1 LNALKESN
9 IHSLWGVQCAVGGS
23 LLEGRDVICV
33 APTGSGKTLA
43 YVLPTLVRLGDPARS
58 LSSGSSSASE
68 KNASEKTGKG
78 KTGKGSSSRNENN
91 DDQMEQNEG
100 GQGIRAL
107 IVVPTH
113 DLAVQI
119 EGVVK
124 AVTRKRG
131 WRCLVLS
138 KATEKAI
145 CESSP
150 GASEPVNE
158 DDEALAESGEKNE
171 DGDGDEALA
180 ESGEK
185 DEDGEGDEEKD
196 EDEEEEEEREEEKE
210 RKKGK
215 AKKEVKGKG
224 KQSGKKDNGGRLGI
238 DILISTPERLHH
250 LLEEGKISLAS

>member
-1 LNALKESN
+1 M
-9 IHSLWGVQCAVGGS
+9 GGS

-43 YVLPTLVRLGDPARS
+43 YVLPTLVRLGDPARTLTS
-58 LSSGSSSASE
+58 ASSSASE
-68 KNASEKTGKG
+68 KTVQKTGKG
-78 KTGKGSSSRNENN
+78 KTGKGSSSRNDRNVNQTEK
-91 DDQMEQNEG
+91 EG
-100 GQGIRAL
+100 EGQGIRAL
-107 IVVPTH
+107 IIVPTH

-150 GASEPVNE
+150 GSGEASEATAEDNE
-158 DDEALAESGEKNE
+158 AESG
-171 DGDGDEALA
+171 DE
-180 ESGEK
+180 EEGEE
-185 DEDGEGDEEKD
+185 DEDKD
-196 EDEEEEEEREEEKE
+196 EDENEEEEKGKKGGKGQKP
-210 RKKGK
+210 RKKTNGK
-215 AKKEVKGKG
+215 
-224 KQSGKKDNGGRLGI
+224 LGI

>member
-1 LNALKESN
+1 
-9 IHSLWGVQCAVGGS
+9 
-23 LLEGRDVICV
+23 
-33 APTGSGKTLA
+33 
-43 YVLPTLVRLGDPARS
+43 VRLGDPARS
-58 LSSGSSSASE
+58 LSSGSLSVSE
-68 KNASEKTGKG
+68 KVVSGKKGKG
-78 KTGKGSSSRNENN
+78 KPGKGSSSRNEKA
-91 DDQMEQNEG
+91 DDTVKEG
-100 GQGIRAL
+100 GDGSGIRAL

-150 GASEPVNE
+150 GESEATAE
-158 DDEALAESGEKNE
+158 DDEADS
-171 DGDGDEALA
+171 
-180 ESGEK
+180 
-185 DEDGEGDEEKD
+185 GDEEED
-196 EDEEEEEEREEEKE
+196 EDEEEEEEEDDDEEEV
-210 RKKGK
+210 K
-215 AKKEVKGKG
+215 AKK
-224 KQSGKKDNGGRLGI
+224 SGKKDNGGRLGI

>member
-1 LNALKESN
+1 
-9 IHSLWGVQCAVGGS
+9 
-23 LLEGRDVICV
+23 
-33 APTGSGKTLA
+33 
-43 YVLPTLVRLGDPARS
+43 LGDPARS

-68 KNASEKTGKG
+68 KVISGKNGKG
-78 KTGKGSSSRNENN
+78 KPGKGSSSRSEKA
-91 DDQMEQNEG
+91 DDTVKEDGGE

-150 GASEPVNE
+150 GESEAAAGDDEPESGDEDE
-158 DDEALAESGEKNE
+158 DDE
-171 DGDGDEALA
+171 
-180 ESGEK
+180 
-185 DEDGEGDEEKD
+185 DEED
-196 EDEEEEEEREEEKE
+196 EDEEEV
-210 RKKGK
+210 K
-215 AKKEVKGKG
+215 AKK
-224 KQSGKKDNGGRLGI
+224 SGKKDNGGRLGI

-250 LLEEGKISLAS
+250 LLEEGRISLAS

>member
-1 LNALKESN
+1 
-9 IHSLWGVQCAVGGS
+9 VGGS

-43 YVLPTLVRLGDPARS
+43 YVLPTLVRLGDPART
-58 LSSGSSSASE
+58 LSSSESE
-68 KNASEKTGKG
+68 KDVSEKTGKG
-78 KTGKGSSSRNENN
+78 KSGKGSSSRSEKG
-91 DDQMEQNEG
+91 DQVEKQGEG
-100 GQGIRAL
+100 EGQGIRAL

-158 DDEALAESGEKNE
+158 DDEALAESGEK
-171 DGDGDEALA
+171 
-180 ESGEK
+180 K
-185 DEDGEGDEEKD
+185 EDGEGDEEKD

-210 RKKGK
+210 VKGK
-215 AKKEVKGKG
+215 AMKEVKGKG

>member
-1 LNALKESN
+1 VTNLPSTSGQPLLNALKESN

-43 YVLPTLVRLGDPARS
+43 YVLPTLVRLGDPART
-58 LSSGSSSASE
+58 LSSSASE
-68 KNASEKTGKG
+68 KKNASEKNVSEKTGKG
-78 KTGKGSSSRNENN
+78 ETGKGSSSRSEKG
-91 DDQMEQNEG
+91 DQVEKQGEG
-100 GQGIRAL
+100 EGQGIRAL

-150 GASEPVNE
+150 GASEAV
-158 DDEALAESGEKNE
+158 AESESEATAE
-171 DGDGDEALA
+171 D
-180 ESGEK
+180 S
-185 DEDGEGDEEKD
+185 EGDEDESGDEDEDEDEDDVEKD
-196 EDEEEEEEREEEKE
+196 EDEDDVEKG
-210 RKKGK
+210 KKGK
-215 AKKEVKGKG
+215 NPR
-224 KQSGKKDNGGRLGI
+224 KDNGTRLGI

>member
-1 LNALKESN
+1 
-9 IHSLWGVQCAVGGS
+9 
-23 LLEGRDVICV
+23 LEGRDVICV

-58 LSSGSSSASE
+58 LSSASE
-68 KNASEKTGKG
+68 KIDSEKAGKG
-78 KTGKGSSSRNENN
+78 KTGKGSSSRSENQ
-91 DDQMEQNEG
+91 DRMEKEG
-100 GQGIRAL
+100 EGQGQGIRAL

-150 GASEPVNE
+150 GTGEAS
-158 DDEALAESGEKNE
+158 AESEHE
-171 DGDGDEALA
+171 A
-180 ESGEK
+180 ESEA
-185 DEDGEGDEEKD
+185 EAVSDEEDKE
-196 EDEEEEEEREEEKE
+196 EDEE
-210 RKKGK
+210 
-215 AKKEVKGKG
+215 VKGDTD
-224 KQSGKKDNGGRLGI
+224 GKKDVGGRLGI

>member
-43 YVLPTLVRLGDPARS
+43 YVLPTLVRLGDPART
-58 LSSGSSSASE
+58 LASSGTEKNVSE
-68 KNASEKTGKG
+68 KRDGEKTGKG
-78 KTGKGSSSRNENN
+78 KTGKEKTGSSSRNEKNG
-91 DDQMEQNEG
+91 DQIETQGGGG

-150 GASEPVNE
+150 GASDVVDE
-158 DDEALAESGEKNE
+158 D
-171 DGDGDEALA
+171 DEALA

-185 DEDGEGDEEKD
+185 DEDGEGDQEKD

-210 RKKGK
+210 VKGK

-224 KQSGKKDNGGRLGI
+224 KNSGKKDNGGRLGI

>member
-1 LNALKESN
+1 M
-9 IHSLWGVQCAVGGS
+9 
-23 LLEGRDVICV
+23 EGRDVICV

-68 KNASEKTGKG
+68 KPAEKTEKG
-78 KTGKGSSSRNENN
+78 KTGKGSSSRNEVNS
-91 DDQMEQNEG
+91 DGTGKEG
-100 GQGIRAL
+100 GECQGIRAL

-150 GASEPVNE
+150 GES
-158 DDEALAESGEKNE
+158 EALAES
-171 DGDGDEALA
+171 DEAESEDEA
-180 ESGEK
+180 ELEDEDE
-185 DEDGEGDEEKD
+185 DEDGE
-196 EDEEEEEEREEEKE
+196 EDE
-210 RKKGK
+210 RK
-215 AKKEVKGKG
+215 VKGK
-224 KQSGKKDNGGRLGI
+224 KSGKKAMGRLGI

>member
-1 LNALKESN
+1 
-9 IHSLWGVQCAVGGS
+9 VGGS

-58 LSSGSSSASE
+58 LSSASSSASE
-68 KNASEKTGKG
+68 KIGSKKTGKG
-78 KTGKGSSSRNENN
+78 RTEKGKNGKGSSSRTEKA
-91 DDQMEQNEG
+91 DDTEKEG
-100 GQGIRAL
+100 GDGSGIRAL

-150 GASEPVNE
+150 GASDVVDE
-158 DDEALAESGEKNE
+158 D
-171 DGDGDEALA
+171 DEALA

-185 DEDGEGDEEKD
+185 DEDGEGDQEKD

-210 RKKGK
+210 VKGK

-224 KQSGKKDNGGRLGI
+224 KNSGKKDNGGRLGI

-250 LLEEGKISLAS
+250 LLEEGKISLAL

>member
-1 LNALKESN
+1 
-9 IHSLWGVQCAVGGS
+9 VGGS

-43 YVLPTLVRLGDPARS
+43 YVLPTLVRLGDPART
-58 LSSGSSSASE
+58 LASSGTENNVSE
-68 KNASEKTGKG
+68 KRDGEKTGKGKTGKG
-78 KTGKGSSSRNENN
+78 KTGKGSSSRSEKG
-91 DDQMEQNEG
+91 DELEKQDGGE

-150 GASEPVNE
+150 GASEPVDE
-158 DDEALAESGEKNE
+158 DVEVLAESGET
-171 DGDGDEALA
+171 
-180 ESGEK
+180 

-196 EDEEEEEEREEEKE
+196 EDEEEENE

-224 KQSGKKDNGGRLGI
+224 KNSGKKDNGGRLGI

>member
-1 LNALKESN
+1 
-9 IHSLWGVQCAVGGS
+9 VGGS

-43 YVLPTLVRLGDPARS
+43 YVLPTLVRLGDPART
-58 LSSGSSSASE
+58 LSSSASE
-68 KNASEKTGKG
+68 KIGSGKRDSEKTGQGKTGKELHGKG
-78 KTGKGSSSRNENN
+78 KAGKGSSSRIKKA
-91 DDQMEQNEG
+91 DDTEEEG
-100 GQGIRAL
+100 GDGSGIRAL

-150 GASEPVNE
+150 GASEAVDE
-158 DDEALAESGEKNE
+158 DDEVLAESGEKNE
-171 DGDGDEALA
+171 SGDE
-180 ESGEK
+180 
-185 DEDGEGDEEKD
+185 DEEKD
-196 EDEEEEEEREEEKE
+196 EDEEEEEEEEREEEKE
-210 RKKGK
+210 VKGK

-224 KQSGKKDNGGRLGI
+224 KKSGEKDNGGRLGI

>member
-1 LNALKESN
+1 
-9 IHSLWGVQCAVGGS
+9 VGGS

-43 YVLPTLVRLGDPARS
+43 YVLPTLVRLGDPART
-58 LSSGSSSASE
+58 LSSSASE
-68 KNASEKTGKG
+68 KKNASEKNVSEKTGKG
-78 KTGKGSSSRNENN
+78 ETGKGSSSRSEKG
-91 DDQMEQNEG
+91 DQVEKQGEG
-100 GQGIRAL
+100 EGQGIRAL
-107 IVVPTH
+107 LVVPTH

-150 GASEPVNE
+150 GASEAVDE
-158 DDEALAESGEKNE
+158 DDEVLAESGEKNE
-171 DGDGDEALA
+171 SGDE
-180 ESGEK
+180 
-185 DEDGEGDEEKD
+185 DEEKD
-196 EDEEEEEEREEEKE
+196 EDEEEEEEEEREEEKE
-210 RKKGK
+210 VKGK

-224 KQSGKKDNGGRLGI
+224 KKSGEKDNGGRLGI

>member
-1 LNALKESN
+1 
-9 IHSLWGVQCAVGGS
+9 VGGS

-43 YVLPTLVRLGDPARS
+43 YVLPTLVRLGDPART
-58 LSSGSSSASE
+58 LASSASE
-68 KNASEKTGKG
+68 KDVSEKRDGEKTGKGKTGKG
-78 KTGKGSSSRNENN
+78 KTGKGSSSRSEKG
-91 DDQMEQNEG
+91 DELEKQDGGE

-150 GASEPVNE
+150 GASDVVDE
-158 DDEALAESGEKNE
+158 D
-171 DGDGDEALA
+171 DEALA

-185 DEDGEGDEEKD
+185 DEDGEGDQEKD

-210 RKKGK
+210 VKGK

-224 KQSGKKDNGGRLGI
+224 KNSGKKDNGGRLGI

-250 LLEEGKISLAS
+250 LLEEGKISLAL

>member
-1 LNALKESN
+1 M
-9 IHSLWGVQCAVGGS
+9 GGS
-23 LLEGRDVICV
+23 ILEGRDVICV

-43 YVLPTLVRLGDPARS
+43 YVLPTLVRLGDPART
-58 LSSGSSSASE
+58 LSSASSSAGE
-68 KNASEKTGKG
+68 KTVQKTGKG
-78 KTGKGSSSRNENN
+78 KTGKGSSSRTEKA
-91 DDQMEQNEG
+91 DDTEKDGGE

-107 IVVPTH
+107 IIVPTH

-150 GASEPVNE
+150 GSGEASE
-158 DDEALAESGEKNE
+158 ATA
-171 DGDGDEALA
+171 
-180 ESGEK
+180 
-185 DEDGEGDEEKD
+185 EDGEGDEAESGD
-196 EDEEEEEEREEEKE
+196 EDEDDEDEDEADDGDVGKQA
-210 RKKGK
+210 KGK
-215 AKKEVKGKG
+215 K
-224 KQSGKKDNGGRLGI
+224 SGKKDIGGRLGI

>member
-23 LLEGRDVICV
+23 ILEGRDVICV

-43 YVLPTLVRLGDPARS
+43 YVLPTLVGLGDPART
-58 LSSGSSSASE
+58 LSSGSSSV
-68 KNASEKTGKG
+68 SEKTGSEKAGKG
-78 KTGKGSSSRNENN
+78 KTGKGSSSQSE
-91 DDQMEQNEG
+91 DEKGDQLDREG
-100 GQGIRAL
+100 EGQGIRAL

-150 GASEPVNE
+150 GSGEVT
-158 DDEALAESGEKNE
+158 AESVSE
-171 DGDGDEALA
+171 A
-180 ESGEK
+180 ESDEEDKEEGEEVKGGEK
-185 DEDGEGDEEKD
+185 DM
-196 EDEEEEEEREEEKE
+196 
-210 RKKGK
+210 
-215 AKKEVKGKG
+215 
-224 KQSGKKDNGGRLGI
+224 GGRLGI
-238 DILISTPERLHH
+238 DVLISTPERLHH

>member
-23 LLEGRDVICV
+23 ILEGRDVICV

-58 LSSGSSSASE
+58 LSSSSSGASE
-68 KNASEKTGKG
+68 KNGKGQTSGKG
-78 KTGKGSSSRNENN
+78 KGEASAGSGN
-91 DDQMEQNEG
+91 DNEG
-100 GQGIRAL
+100 EGQGIRAL

-150 GASEPVNE
+150 G
-158 DDEALAESGEKNE
+158 EALAES
-171 DGDGDEALA
+171 DE
-180 ESGEK
+180 SV
-185 DEDGEGDEEKD
+185 DEEKAEDESGD
-196 EDEEEEEEREEEKE
+196 EDEDEDEDDVEKG
-210 RKKGK
+210 KKGK
-215 AKKEVKGKG
+215 KPR
-224 KQSGKKDNGGRLGI
+224 KDNGKRLGI

>member
-1 LNALKESN
+1 
-9 IHSLWGVQCAVGGS
+9 
-23 LLEGRDVICV
+23 LEGRDVICV

-68 KNASEKTGKG
+68 KPAEKTEKG
-78 KTGKGSSSRNENN
+78 KTGKGSSSRNEVNS
-91 DDQMEQNEG
+91 DGTGKEG
-100 GQGIRAL
+100 GECQGIRAL

-150 GASEPVNE
+150 GSGGALAE
-158 DDEALAESGEKNE
+158 DDEVES
-171 DGDGDEALA
+171 
-180 ESGEK
+180 
-185 DEDGEGDEEKD
+185 GDEEDDDGEEEEEED
-196 EDEEEEEEREEEKE
+196 EDEEEVKAEK
-210 RKKGK
+210 
-215 AKKEVKGKG
+215 
-224 KQSGKKDNGGRLGI
+224 SGKKVTGGRLGI